1 MNHEIVSGI
10 VNSLPIEKMVAA
22 PLTAAIQAQSQ
33 MSMAMAQFIDTVGIT
48 KNDEGKDEIR
58 MVTFK
63 YDEVM
68 EDPKD
73 PEKTKTVARHIQA
86 PFLAMT
92 GIPNLAVE
100 SVNIDF
106 ELEVKTAETDTSKT
120 EVSAKNESDASW
132 KSWWSPVAA
141 STKFTGSVSNSRE
154 TTRHTDTRAK
164 YSFNVSARKQ
174 PAPEA
179 FMRIIDAITNGVAKP
194 TNRELKNN
202 LLEDAKSE
210 TNDTS
215 GGNKKN
221 ANNKKDEEQK

>member
-1 MNHEIVSGI
+1 MNHEVVSGI
-10 VNSLPIEKMVAA
+10 INSLPIDKMIAA
-22 PLTAAIQAQSQ
+22 PFTAAIQAQSQ

-48 KNDEGKDEIR
+48 KDGEIR

-63 YDEVM
+63 YDEMV
-68 EDPKD
+68 EDPETK
-73 PEKTKTVARHIQA
+73 KTTSTTRYIQA

-100 SVNIDF
+100 SVNVDF
-106 ELEVKTAETDTSKT
+106 ELEVKTAETDTSKSQA
-120 EVSAKNESDASW
+120 ELKNETDAKWS
-132 KSWWSPVAA
+132 SWWSPLSA

-174 PAPEA
+174 QTPEA

-194 TNRELKNN
+194 TEVEKKRN
-202 LLEDAKSE
+202 LLAEIE
-210 TNDTS
+210 
-215 GGNKKN
+215 GGGEKK
-221 ANNKKDEEQK
+221 KKDEVK

>member
-1 MNHEIVSGI
+1 MNHEVVSGI
-10 VNSLPIEKMVAA
+10 INSLPIEKMIAA

-48 KNDEGKDEIR
+48 KDGEIR

-63 YDEVM
+63 YDEM
-68 EDPKD
+68 MQDPAN
-73 PEKTKTVARHIQA
+73 PANTKSETRYIQA

-106 ELEVKTAETDTSKT
+106 ELEVKTAETDVSKSQS
-120 EVSAKNESDASW
+120 EFKNETEAKWS
-132 KSWWSPVAA
+132 SWWSPGSA

-179 FMRIIDAITNGVAKP
+179 FMRIVDAITNGVAKP
-194 TNRELKNN
+194 TEQEKKSN
-202 LLEDAKSE
+202 LLGEIE
-210 TNDTS
+210 
-215 GGNKKN
+215 GGEKK
-221 ANNKKDEEQK
+221 KKDEGK